1 MMRIFK
7 RFVFANRARPALFAA
22 LTLGLAL
29 AGCVTAENSLSQN
42 DIASMKLT
50 GVNVSFAPNAVV
62 RWEEGE
68 RAYAGAKAMS
78 DAQVADARQTQDY
91 KDYVHALLAPRIKAG
106 VEQAMAGQLTGV
118 RPVRL
123 DIVVTRFYIPS
134 FVWRVVVGGDPLM
147 IAAATLVDARTGAV
161 ILAHP
166 GLDVLVSGSSGII
179 RATLQAAVD
188 SSRNET
194 PEGRLI
200 ARYGE
205 AYREWLTHG
214 A

>member
-50 GVNVSFAPNAVV
+50 GVNVGFAPNAVV

-106 VEQAMAGQLTGV
+106 VELPVGARVMLGEKKAIVSRCTG
-118 RPVRL
+118 
-123 DIVVTRFYIPS
+123 
-134 FVWRVVVGGDPLM
+134 
-147 IAAATLVDARTGAV
+147 
-161 ILAHP
+161 
-166 GLDVLVSGSSGII
+166 DVLALRFSL
-179 RATLQAAVD
+179 RA
-188 SSRNET
+188 
-194 PEGRLI
+194 
-200 ARYGE
+200 
-205 AYREWLTHG
+205 
-214 A
+214 